1 MFSEKYAPATLSQII
16 GNDSAVSALMAFAE
30 KVHRGERTKP
40 IILVGPSGTGK
51 TSAARA
57 LAYGN
62 SFELLETTASD
73 YRDAETLNKTIIPAG
88 NSRGLFGKT
97 TVILMDE
104 IDELSKKYDTGVERA
119 VDKFLKSTKQPVIF
133 TAEDY
138 WDPSIRFLRGAV
150 ERIEFKKVGHDAM
163 FSFLKKISEKEGIG
177 IDKDLIEILAKR
189 SNGDVRGAL
198 NDLEALLGAGK
209 ELIENIGIR
218 DTKMEI
224 FGVLDKIFTS
234 ANFDISRNAV
244 IKSAVDTDMLLN
256 WVDEN
261 IPVRYSSK
269 GSRREAYYNLAK
281 ASRFSAKASRTNYW
295 GYLRYASVLM
305 SSGVAVSNDGYV
317 RLLKQYSFPSKIR
330 HMSSTKEDRSTASEI
345 SEKLGDRFH
354 TSKKKIVKDYFP
366 LIKQILTASTKR
378 IGKDEAIAKA
388 CMEYG
393 LEPEE
398 MEFILSS

>member
-1 MFSEKYAPATLSQII
+1 MFSEKYAPVMLSQII
-16 GNDSAVSALMAFAE
+16 GNESAVSMLMNFAE
-30 KVHRGERTKP
+30 KIHKGEKTKP

-73 YRDAETLNKTIIPAG
+73 YRDAETLNRTIIPAG
-88 NSRGLFGKT
+88 SSRGLFGKT

-150 ERIEFKKVGHDAM
+150 ERIEFKKVSHDVIFA
-163 FSFLKKISEKEGIG
+163 FLKKIADKEGIG
-177 IDKDLIEILAKR
+177 IEKELLDMLAKR

-198 NDLEALLGAGK
+198 NDLEAILGADK

-234 ANFDISRNAV
+234 VNFDISRNAV
-244 IKSAVDTDMLLN
+244 MKSSVDTDMLLN

-269 GSRREAYYNLAK
+269 MSRRDAYYNLAK
-281 ASRFSAKASRTNYW
+281 ASRFSAKANRTNYW
-295 GYLRYASVLM
+295 GYLRYSSVLM

-317 RLLKQYSFPSKIR
+317 KLLRQYSFPSKIR
-330 HMSSTKEDRSTASEI
+330 HMSNTKEDRYAMNEI
-345 SEKLGDRFH
+345 ADKLGERLH
-354 TSKKKIVKDYFP
+354 TSKKKVIRDYLP
-366 LIKQILTASTKR
+366 LMKR
-378 IGKDEAIAKA
+378 IFESEINKLGEKEALEKIKTG
-388 CMEYG
+388 YG
-393 LEPEE
+393 LETEDI
-398 MEFILSS
+398 EFILSS

>member
-1 MFSEKYAPATLSQII
+1 MFSEKYAPVMLSQII
-16 GNDSAVSALMAFAE
+16 GNDSAVSMLMNFAE
-30 KVHRGERTKP
+30 KIHKGEKTKP

-62 SFELLETTASD
+62 SFEFLETTASD
-73 YRDAETLNKTIIPAG
+73 YRDAETLNRTIIPAG
-88 NSRGLFGKT
+88 SSRGLFGKT

-150 ERIEFKKVGHDAM
+150 EKIEFKKVSQDVIFA
-163 FSFLKKISEKEGIG
+163 FLKKIADREGIG
-177 IDKDLIEILAKR
+177 IEKELLEMLAKR

-198 NDLEALLGAGK
+198 NDLEALLGASR

-244 IKSAVDTDMLLN
+244 MKSSVDTDMLLN

-269 GSRREAYYNLAK
+269 ASRRDAYYNLAR
-281 ASRFSAKASRTNYW
+281 ASKFSSKASRTNYW
-295 GYLRYASVLM
+295 GYLRYSSVLM

-317 RLLKQYSFPSKIR
+317 KLLRQYSFPSKIR
-330 HMSSTKEDRSTASEI
+330 HMSSTKEERYAMNEI
-345 SEKLGDRFH
+345 ADKLGEKLH
-354 TSKKKIVKDYFP
+354 TNKKKIIKDYLP
-366 LIKQILTASTKR
+366 LMKR
-378 IGKDEAIAKA
+378 IFESEIDKLGEEEALEKIKTS
-388 CMEYG
+388 YG
-393 LEPEE
+393 LETEDI
-398 MEFILSS
+398 EFIRSS